1 MRRLRL
7 DFAPAPRGI
16 APAAIALLAAGALA
30 LAAALWAYGSARA
43 DHDAL
48 QAALQQR
55 PASGSSRGAASQAR
69 GAESIR
75 AEGVLASLGLP
86 WAALF
91 DALEAT
97 AGHGVVLT
105 GLQPEAEA
113 RRVRITAQARRFDD
127 IADYAGRLQGTGI
140 LANVQIVAHET
151 RDQRT
156 QFTLQADWGARP

>member
-7 DFAPAPRGI
+7 DFAPAPRGV
-16 APAAIALLAAGALA
+16 APAGFALLAVGAVA

-43 DHDAL
+43 DRDAL
-48 QAALQQR
+48 QAALQRR
-55 PASGSSRGAASQAR
+55 PASGSSRSAASQAR
-69 GAESIR
+69 GPESMR

-97 AGHGVVLT
+97 AGQGVVLT

-113 RRVRITAQARRFDD
+113 RRVRITGQARRFDD

-140 LANVQIVAHET
+140 LANVQLVAHET

>member
-16 APAAIALLAAGALA
+16 APAGLGLLVAGALA
-30 LAAALWAYGSARA
+30 LGAALWAYGSARA

-48 QAALQQR
+48 QATLQQR
-55 PASGSSRGAASQAR
+55 PASSSPRGAAGEAR
-69 GAESIR
+69 GPEALR

-105 GLQPEAEA
+105 GLQPESEA
-113 RRVRITAQARRFDD
+113 HRVRISGQARRFDD

-140 LANVQIVAHET
+140 LANVQLVAHET

>member
-16 APAAIALLAAGALA
+16 APAGLALLAAGALA
-30 LAAALWAYGSARA
+30 LGAALWSFGAARA

-55 PASGSSRGAASQAR
+55 PASGSTAGTAQAAR
-69 GAESIR
+69 GPDAVR
-75 AEGVLASLGLP
+75 AEVVLASLGLP

-113 RRVRITAQARRFDD
+113 HRVRITGQARRFDD

-140 LANVQIVAHET
+140 LANVQLVAHET